1 MADCLE
7 DLASKY
13 PGTKFV
19 KIVSTD
25 CIPNY
30 PDSNLPTLL
39 VYFNGAVK
47 KNITGLA
54 SFGGKHATSE
64 SKPYAPL
71 QIALVCMYVEAGWS
85 DAWSKH
91 LTCGGQPCAKR
102 PNANVFAW
110 VSWTEVV
117 EGFWS
122 CL

>member
-1 MADCLE
+1 MAECLE

-19 KIVSTD
+19 KIISTD

-39 VYFNGAVK
+39 VYLNGAVK

-64 SKPYAPL
+64 SKSRSPL
-71 QIALVCMYVEAGWS
+71 NFVVEAVDLEFGS
-85 DAWSKH
+85 
-91 LTCGGQPCAKR
+91 
-102 PNANVFAW
+102 
-110 VSWTEVV
+110 EVH
-117 EGFWS
+117 
-122 CL
+122 